1 MSVNLNTTNHTKM
14 IKIVFVGDGGVGK
27 TCLCTSYAKK
37 KFPEDYVP
45 TVFES
50 WAESVRIG
58 EETWTWGLWDTAGQD
73 DYDRLRP
80 LSYPQADIFVVCFN
94 IASRASFD
102 NVQEKWFPEI
112 RHYEPDVPSIVV
124 GLQIDLRFDVK
135 TIQKMAKQGQLPIS
149 AAEGEQRARHAG
161 AIKYVECSAKTRE
174 GLESV
179 FDQVIAAAVTNIKL
193 KESNRP
199 RKCIIL

>member
-1 MSVNLNTTNHTKM
+1 MLANKPDLSRFLRAGPKASGSGRKPGH
-14 IKIVFVGDGGVGK
+14 GDFG
-27 TCLCTSYAKK
+27 TLQ
-37 KFPEDYVP
+37 
-45 TVFES
+45 
-50 WAESVRIG
+50 VRVYCP
-58 EETWTWGLWDTAGQD
+58 GLLLDNVLLAGQD

-80 LSYPQADIFVVCFN
+80 LSYPQADIFVVCFS

-149 AAEGEQRARHAG
+149 AAEGEQRARHVG
-161 AIKYVECSAKTRE
+161 AVKYVECSAKTRE

-179 FDQVIAAAVTNIKL
+179 FDQVRQIVCL
-193 KESNRP
+193 RLY
-199 RKCIIL
+199 R